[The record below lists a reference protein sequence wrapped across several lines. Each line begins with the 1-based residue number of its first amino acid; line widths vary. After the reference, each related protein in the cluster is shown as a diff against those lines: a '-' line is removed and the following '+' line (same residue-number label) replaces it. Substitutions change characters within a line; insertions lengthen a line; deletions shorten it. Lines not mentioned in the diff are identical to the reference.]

1 MNKMYMQKD
10 WPEVAPVIKDIVAAL
25 SPEKIYLLS
34 VIHQRQE
41 IRSIFIEDPSE
52 HHLMEGLNI
61 LVLSG
66 VSEKRPNDEVQDI
79 IEHRLGIPISVT
91 AFVLQAGQF
100 SEWLKKQ
107 HPFALKVI
115 RNARLCYDAGN
126 FPLVATEAYEERSG
140 NDFLKSDLE
149 QKISKAREFLAGA
162 DLYIVRRQYEMAAFH
177 LHQAAEQIYSG
188 VIRFSTGLDVR
199 THNLD
204 KLYRYS
210 RWLLT
215 DLKDIFPRNT
225 EAEKRLFQYLQK
237 AYLGAR
243 YDTDYSIKYP
253 EIFKLVERI
262 NKLLTVCQGV
272 EWMKMTTA

>member
-1 MNKMYMQKD
+1 MQKE
-10 WPEVAPVIKDIVAAL
+10 WPELSPVIKNIVAAL

-52 HHLMEGLNI
+52 QQLMEGLYI

-66 VSEKRPNDEVQDI
+66 ISEKRTNDEVQDI
-79 IEHRLGIPISVT
+79 IEHGLGIPMSVT

-100 SEWLKKQ
+100 SEWLKKE
-107 HPFALKVI
+107 HPFAMRVI
-115 RNARLCYDAGN
+115 LNARLCYDAGN
-126 FPLVATEAYEERSG
+126 FPLAAAEAYQERTG
-140 NDFLKSDLE
+140 NDFSKSDL
-149 QKISKAREFLAGA
+149 QLKIGKAREFLAGA

-188 VIRFSTGLDVR
+188 LIRFSIGLDVR

-210 RWLLT
+210 RGLLA

-225 EAEKRLFQYLQK
+225 EVEKKLFHCLQK

-253 EIFKLVERI
+253 EVFQLTERV
-262 NKLLTVCQGV
+262 NKLLTACQGAERV
-272 EWMKMTTA
+272 KTTGP

>member
-1 MNKMYMQKD
+1 MQKD

-262 NKLLTVCQGV
+262 KKLLTVCQGV